1 MNNSDSQ
8 QQSEQQR
15 QQRQRQQRQLLR
27 RLRSRWSHWHR
38 SRPETQ
44 RQLSQQSE
52 LRRRNLDDGEDET
65 VENFRSRRGMYIKH
79 FNKTFSRGYENSNIL
94 SKIFKRNN
102 TISTL
107 MIFYRPWWTR
117 RMSFYNE
124 YVFQDLM
131 NGLRR
136 NSYLSR
142 LYIDGMLLST
152 SIESLSNM
160 LSSNF
165 SIKEFTLKLRDR
177 LIGDGITFWK
187 PWKPFCNA
195 LLRNRTITDL
205 ELAIDFFTAAMMI
218 EFAKVIKDKF
228 CSIDSLRL
236 HKIPPFRQKRAIR
249 SLGDALEVNSS
260 IYTLDLRDNNLDDDD
275 VEILCEALK
284 KNKNV
289 KRFLLDK
296 NKLTDRSVYNLISL
310 LKMKP
315 PYTVVASGEEID
327 NPTMNDLFLIS
338 IHDNENLTPTGIDV
352 LVGLYTELQQLYI
365 NQPVLLFINGISTGI
380 SNQLMHQQLQRRRRQ
395 QQSQQQS
402 QYQSQSQYQYQQQ
415 LAVLQNQLKQ
425 YEGPPKQERSKRDQF
440 IAKKTIRQLIENPYS
455 KKFYTD
461 FKIRQEKVQEQSKQT
476 AIKYYVD
483 FQSEY
488 MNDTMEQQNQK
499 QNQNQNQ
506 RIYFNTRQEAQKY
519 ANNKI
524 VQPGTFD
531 LIKNKETISG
541 MIIEHPKYKG
551 IPNQK
556 KQSIL
561 RNYQQSYIR
570 KVNPFMIPKP
580 KVVPKKKGK
589 IFKKPEKP
597 EIFGLLGKS
606 YSTTTRKRKRQQQQQ
621 QEQQEQQQ
629 QKSKQTKTGTQK
641 QKQMQIQQKPQKQK
655 QMQIQQPQKQKQQR
669 KTKRMKT
676 SQATDTEIS
685 HFRKLLEQLNQT
697 NSKMKLK
704 SALEDIDLLNRGYK
718 TKDQIKRIKSQI
730 QRKANQNI
738 KQGNSLFDG
747 ISDRELVQSIKEYED
762 YIEDDSV
769 DSLYQQIKNPII
781 SKDNQHE
788 LDLQSYKSIYV
799 KGFYI
804 DPETGKKQSLEKI
817 SKKDT
822 KSQKYE
828 KDDFFMNKQQV
839 QAEIKSVEQQMIL
852 HQQFPDIPKTQA
864 QQFENRIKKL
874 NLILDRF
881 KYFQR
886 NKIIKQI
893 AKINKEMEPF
903 ELAFLEHS
911 ENYSSDKS
919 DKVKRLREQLHNL
932 DKKKNTKQLGMYY
945 EKSRTRS
952 SGPGDLI
959 IYDKQRKELETIYE
973 KSQIQ
978 MDRIIEE
985 RKLKPR

>member
-1 MNNSDSQ
+1 M
-8 QQSEQQR
+8 
-15 QQRQRQQRQLLR
+15 
-27 RLRSRWSHWHR
+27 
-38 SRPETQ
+38 
-44 RQLSQQSE
+44 
-52 LRRRNLDDGEDET
+52 
-65 VENFRSRRGMYIKH
+65 
-79 FNKTFSRGYENSNIL
+79 
-94 SKIFKRNN
+94 
-102 TISTL
+102 
-107 MIFYRPWWTR
+107 
-117 RMSFYNE
+117 
-124 YVFQDLM
+124 
-131 NGLRR
+131 
-136 NSYLSR
+136 
-142 LYIDGMLLST
+142 
-152 SIESLSNM
+152 
-160 LSSNF
+160 
-165 SIKEFTLKLRDR
+165 
-177 LIGDGITFWK
+177 
-187 PWKPFCNA
+187 
-195 LLRNRTITDL
+195 
-205 ELAIDFFTAAMMI
+205 
-218 EFAKVIKDKF
+218 
-228 CSIDSLRL
+228 
-236 HKIPPFRQKRAIR
+236 
-249 SLGDALEVNSS
+249 
-260 IYTLDLRDNNLDDDD
+260 
-275 VEILCEALK
+275 
-284 KNKNV
+284 
-289 KRFLLDK
+289 
-296 NKLTDRSVYNLISL
+296 
-310 LKMKP
+310 
-315 PYTVVASGEEID
+315 
-327 NPTMNDLFLIS
+327 
-338 IHDNENLTPTGIDV
+338 
-352 LVGLYTELQQLYI
+352 
-365 NQPVLLFINGISTGI
+365 
-380 SNQLMHQQLQRRRRQ
+380 
-395 QQSQQQS
+395 
-402 QYQSQSQYQYQQQ
+402 
-415 LAVLQNQLKQ
+415 KQ

-440 IAKKTIRQLIENPYS
+440 IAKKTIRQLIENPYT

-499 QNQNQNQ
+499 QNQ

-541 MIIEHPKYKG
+541 MIIEHPKYKE

-580 KVVPKKKGK
+580 KVVKVVPKKKGL
-589 IFKKPEKP
+589 IFKKPE
-597 EIFGLLGKS
+597 IFGRLGKS

-621 QEQQEQQQ
+621 Q
-629 QKSKQTKTGTQK
+629 KSKQTKTGT

-655 QMQIQQPQKQKQQR
+655 QMQIQQPQKQKQQKQQR

-769 DSLYQQIKNPII
+769 DSLYQQIKNPVI

-828 KDDFFMNKQQV
+828 KDDFFKNKQQV
-839 QAEIKSVEQQMIL
+839 QAEIKSVEQQIIL

-864 QQFENRIKKL
+864 QAFENRIKKL